1 MSLIDAAEAGNIPDG
16 LLRLGIRGLLV
27 ERILT
32 LQDITRAGA
41 ARRRDEYIEMLK
53 RAPILVCA
61 EEANQ
66 QHYEVPSEFFSLVLG
81 PHLKYSSCL
90 FQDGDDL
97 GRAEERML
105 ELSVRRAGVVD
116 GMSVL
121 DLGCGWGSMTRYLL
135 GKFPSSNV
143 TAISNSASQ
152 REFILKSV
160 SERDRSRLRII
171 TGNIA
176 ELELSDSFDRIISI
190 EMFEHC
196 RNYGLLLNKLSRW
209 LNRDGELF
217 VHIFTHRSK
226 SYLFEVEGA
235 SNWMGKYFFTGGQM
249 PAHDLLYQFQADLKI
264 AESWRISGRH
274 YQQTAEEWLRNL
286 DHSRSRIMPVLDST
300 YGRDAE
306 IWLNRWRLFFLAVSE
321 LFGFWN
327 GTVWGVSHYRFTK
340 R

>member
-1 MSLIDAAEAGNIPDG
+1 MSLIDVAEAGSIPDW

-32 LQDITRAGA
+32 LQDFTQAGSI
-41 ARRRDEYIEMLK
+41 RRRVNYVEMLAK
-53 RAPILVCA
+53 SPILVCA

-81 PHLKYSSCL
+81 PHLKYSSC
-90 FQDGDDL
+90 FFEDGDDL
-97 GRAEERML
+97 ERAEERML

-135 GKFPSSNV
+135 GRFPRSNV

-160 SERDRSRLRII
+160 SERDHSRLRII

-176 ELELSDSFDRIISI
+176 ELELSDGFDRIISI

-209 LNRDGELF
+209 LNKNGELF
-217 VHIFTHRSK
+217 IHIFTHRSK
-226 SYLFEVEGA
+226 SYLFDTEGA
-235 SNWMGKYFFTGGQM
+235 TNWMGKYFFTGGQM
-249 PAHDLLYQFQADLKI
+249 PSHDLLYQFQTDLRV
-264 AESWRISGRH
+264 AESWKISGRH
-274 YQQTAEEWLRNL
+274 YQQTAEEWLKNL
-286 DHSRSRIMPVLDST
+286 DLNRSRLLPVLHST
-300 YGRDAE
+300 YGQDAE
-306 IWLNRWRLFFLAVSE
+306 IWFNRWRMFFLAVSE

-327 GTVWGVSHYRFTK
+327 GAVWGVSHYRFTK